1 MSERPQS
8 ARDLVLSP
16 GVAYLTLRPPK
27 RSSNRNTTVAHA
39 RRRRALQT
47 VPPPAE
53 PYEGQVSRVTWVGDH
68 LKQIHIE
75 NGHTLLLPRSA
86 CVTEGN
92 VVRIDEGGSAWL
104 VAAEGGL
111 VQLAPSYW
119 AEDFVRV
126 GNLRLNFVVKEIT
139 EADEYN
145 AYRSLTRFHYRD
157 ESLFGRTARLIV
169 RNFHPLYP
177 SVIGYI
183 ELTSPFY
190 MNKARSRF
198 LDAPFDFGG
207 VSWDTWDLQAQKH
220 HIHRIVRIARCVV
233 YPEFRGLGLGR
244 RLVDQACEFAR
255 TRWQSGTLK
264 PLFIEISADMLR
276 FVPFAEAAG
285 MTWIGETEGNLARVA
300 KDMGYLLRNR
310 ERVNGRA
317 ILDPEAHGIVQSQV
331 NRMNRAAA
339 LLDELGI
346 SYEQLVE
353 RLTALAA
360 DADPAEIDIFRQ
372 LLSLPKPTYLMGL
385 TPEADAWVQVRSQA
399 LGLAAQRER
408 WRPQVRALS
417 GEIAVV
423 SLNVTRSSISGRT
436 PSTSEVQRA
445 FGLGDGPVCH
455 PVLSGVSF
463 RVQPGEVLLVT
474 GASGSGKSTLLD
486 VLRGGVTPGEGDLR
500 LPVDTQMETLRP
512 ICCDTPLIEHFSAQG
527 VGAALELLGWV
538 GLSDAFVYLKRFDE
552 LSAGQQYRAML
563 AGLLYSGANVWVA
576 DEFCSNL
583 DPVTAAVVADR
594 AQQLARRLGV
604 IFIVATAHPEHVLS
618 ALRPDRVLQL
628 TTATETR
635 LIAGEEYRR
644 LLRPV
649 QRRYMVP
656 ELAVNSETI
665 TTLQERGC
673 VSVKAPARIRGLI
686 CLRAGEQRVPA
697 VVRQQVAEA
706 GARQR
711 QTRIIEAVRL
721 GSGMDT

>member
-1 MSERPQS
+1 
-8 ARDLVLSP
+8 
-16 GVAYLTLRPPK
+16 VAQP
-27 RSSNRNTTVAHA
+27 
-39 RRRRALQT
+39 RRRATQT
-47 VPPPAE
+47 VPTPPQ
-53 PYEGQVSRVTWVGDH
+53 PCQGTVTRVTWVGDH
-68 LKQIHIE
+68 LKRIYLE
-75 NGHTLLLPRSA
+75 NETTLLLPRSA

-92 VVRIDEGGSAWL
+92 VVRIEAGGYAWL
-104 VAAEGGL
+104 VPTEGEL

-119 AEDFVRV
+119 ADDDVRV
-126 GNLRLNFVVKEIT
+126 GNLHLNFVVKEIT
-139 EADEYN
+139 EAEEYE
-145 AYRSLTRFHYRD
+145 AYKSLTRFHYRD
-157 ESLFGRTARLIV
+157 ETLFGRTARLVV

-177 SVIGYI
+177 SIVGYI

-198 LDAPFDFGG
+198 LDAPFAFEG
-207 VSWDTWDLQAQKH
+207 VCWDTWDLQAQKY

-244 RLVDQACEFAR
+244 RLVYHASEFAR
-255 TRWQSGTLK
+255 ARWQSGTLK

-317 ILDPEAHGIVQSQV
+317 ILDPETHGIVQSQV

-339 LLDELGI
+339 LLEELGI
-346 SYEQLVE
+346 SYEELVE

-385 TPEADAWVQVRSQA
+385 NPEVDAWVQARSQA
-399 LGLAAQRER
+399 LGLAAQRDR
-408 WRPQVRALS
+408 WRPRVHAVS
-417 GEIAVV
+417 GEIAAEM
-423 SLNVTRSSISGRT
+423 LNVTRSSISGRT
-436 PSTSEVQRA
+436 PRTSEVQRA
-445 FGLGDGPVCH
+445 FGLGEGPVCH

-463 RVQPGEVLLVT
+463 HARPGEVLLVT

-486 VLRGGVTPGEGDLR
+486 VLRGNVTPSEGDLR
-500 LPVDTQMETLRP
+500 LPADTQMETLRP
-512 ICCDTPLIEHFSAQG
+512 ICCETPLIEHFSAQG

-594 AQQLARRLGV
+594 AQQLARRLKV

-618 ALRPDRVLQL
+618 ALRPDWVLQL

-635 LIAGEEYRR
+635 LIVGKEYRR
-644 LLRPV
+644 LLRSA
-649 QRRYMVP
+649 QRRYTIP

-665 TTLQERGC
+665 TALQERGC
-673 VSVKAPARIRGLI
+673 VSVKAPARIRGLVR
-686 CLRAGEQRVPA
+686 LRAGEKRVPA
-697 VVRQQVAEA
+697 VVRQHVAETA
-706 GARQR
+706 ARLR
-711 QTRIIEAVRL
+711 QTRIEAVRL
-721 GSGMDT
+721 GSGMDN

>member
-1 MSERPQS
+1 M
-8 ARDLVLSP
+8 
-16 GVAYLTLRPPK
+16 
-27 RSSNRNTTVAHA
+27 
-39 RRRRALQT
+39 
-47 VPPPAE
+47 
-53 PYEGQVSRVTWVGDH
+53 
-68 LKQIHIE
+68 
-75 NGHTLLLPRSA
+75 
-86 CVTEGN
+86 
-92 VVRIDEGGSAWL
+92 VRIDEGGSAWL
-104 VAAEGGL
+104 VPAEGGG

-139 EADEYN
+139 EADEYD

-207 VSWDTWDLQAQKH
+207 VSWSTWDLQAQKH

-353 RLTALAA
+353 RLTALAS
-360 DADPAEIDIFRQ
+360 DADPAEIDVFRQ

-385 TPEADAWVQVRSQA
+385 TPEADAWVQARSQA
-399 LGLAAQRER
+399 LGLAVER
-408 WRPQVRALS
+408 KRWQPQVRSAS
-417 GEIAVV
+417 GEIAAET
-423 SLNVTRSSISGRT
+423 LNVTRSSISGRT
-436 PSTSEVQRA
+436 PRTSEVQRA
-445 FGLGDGPVCH
+445 FGLGEGPVCH

-463 RVQPGEVLLVT
+463 RIQPGEVLLVT

-486 VLRGGVTPGEGDLR
+486 VLRGGVTLGEGNLR
-500 LPVDTQMETLRP
+500 FPVDAQMKTLQP

-563 AGLLYSGANVWVA
+563 AGLLYSGANVWIA

-604 IFIVATAHPEHVLS
+604 IFIVATAHPEHILS
-618 ALRPDRVLQL
+618 ALQPSQVLQL

-635 LIAGEEYRR
+635 LFTGKEYRR
-644 LLRPV
+644 LLRSAP
-649 QRRYMVP
+649 RRYTIP
-656 ELAVNSETI
+656 DLAVNQETI

-673 VSVKAPARIRGLI
+673 VSLKAPDNIRGLI
-686 CLRAGEQRVPA
+686 RLHAGEQSIPA
-697 VVRQQVAEA
+697 VVQQPVIETVA
-706 GARQR
+706 RR
-711 QTRIIEAVRL
+711 SRNRIVKVVRL